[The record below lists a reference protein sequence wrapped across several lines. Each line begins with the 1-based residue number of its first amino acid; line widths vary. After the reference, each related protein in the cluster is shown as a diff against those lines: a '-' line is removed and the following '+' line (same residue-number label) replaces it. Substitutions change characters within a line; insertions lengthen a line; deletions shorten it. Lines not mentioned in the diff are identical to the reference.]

1 MPGPGSDLT
10 SWLLDGDP
18 AVRWRVH
25 ELYGG
30 PAADVVRERRRVAT
44 QGWGARL
51 IAEQDPDGQWAG
63 GLYTPKWTSTTYTL
77 LLLHRLGVPP
87 GDPAFRKGSARLWD
101 GSRVLHGGANIGLR
115 ARRAE
120 QCISGLLV
128 LLAAYADQ
136 LDDRVDRTVS
146 GLLGQQRSDGG
157 WNCVDLDN
165 PGRHSSFHTSI
176 LVLEAL
182 LTYERAGGTVQVA
195 GPLTQGREFF
205 LAHRLF
211 RSHRSE
217 QVAVR
222 GSTRFPFPPQWHFDV
237 MRGLEHFVDAGAPPD
252 HRLSDAVEVVR
263 SAQRKDGSWPTYAG
277 YPGRTWFDLEPRGAS
292 RINTARALR
301 VLRWWD

>member
-195 GPLTQGREFF
+195 GPLTQGRGV
-205 LAHRLF
+205 LPRAPAVPVAPVGAGSGPGQHALPVPAAVAF
-211 RSHRSE
+211 RR
-217 QVAVR
+217 
-222 GSTRFPFPPQWHFDV
+222 
-237 MRGLEHFVDAGAPPD
+237 DAGA
-252 HRLSDAVEVVR
+252 RAFRGRGS
-263 SAQRKDGSWPTYAG
+263 SAGSP
-277 YPGRTWFDLEPRGAS
+277 
-292 RINTARALR
+292 AL
-301 VLRWWD
+301 